1 MPHICTSDLPISR
14 YNELM
19 KPIIHFLKLVLLI
32 NLSLFIQ
39 ACGGDS
45 ATKKTTEL
53 FPDAVS
59 IKTYGAI
66 GDGVQD
72 DTQAFKA
79 AFAQEKSLLIP
90 KGQFKISQALLV
102 PKKLRVITGT
112 GTLIGTSP
120 NGLLTTNETSQ
131 GIYNLTINGIT
142 IQYQPT
148 SDTNIGAIY
157 FNDSD
162 IKNLTIQN
170 SHFTAPKKAK
180 WGNAITL
187 VGKKGHRVDNIKII
201 NNTFNNLT
209 RAAIEVLVR
218 GKNKIKSSDFPD
230 WPAVYFDD
238 SIISN
243 LSISGNTFTHT
254 RGIYYAANREVFNPA
269 ISLSGAVN
277 GTLIDNNKINGFYWG
292 VELDGSTKTKVTN
305 NIIST
310 KHSAIS
316 ISHGSDTRADSTF
329 IKGNTLTST
338 QANNIY
344 VINAHEA
351 RSITIDNNT
360 ITGLVYLRQTDN
372 FILKNNKLYSKLY
385 TNLVIENAS
394 NTKVTNNYI
403 ENTDPTSNGSVS
415 GKGNSDGS
423 NEVTGNT
430 IYVKGG
436 RHLTNLSGSSIVF
449 EKNTHLSSPQ

>member
-1 MPHICTSDLPISR
+1 
-14 YNELM
+14 M
-19 KPIIHFLKLVLLI
+19 KPLIHFLKLVLLI

-45 ATKKTTEL
+45 ATKNSTEL

-59 IKTYGAI
+59 IKNYGAI

-72 DTQAFKA
+72 DTQAFKL
-79 AFAQEKSLLIP
+79 AFAQETSLLIP
-90 KGQFKISQALLV
+90 AGRYKISQALLV
-102 PKKLRVITGT
+102 PKKLQVITGT
-112 GTLIGTSP
+112 GTLIGTSI
-120 NGLLTTNETSQ
+120 NGILKTDKTSE
-131 GIYNLTINGIT
+131 GIHNLTINGIT

-148 SDTNIGAIY
+148 TDTIIGAIY

-170 SHFTAPKKAK
+170 THFTAPKNAK

-201 NNTFNNLT
+201 NNTFVDIT

-218 GKNKIKSSDFPD
+218 GQNKTKSTEFPD
-230 WPAVYFDD
+230 WPAVNFDA
-238 SIISN
+238 SIVTK
-243 LSISGNTFTHT
+243 LSITGNTFKHS
-254 RGIYYAANREVFNPA
+254 RGTYNPANSDIFNPA

-277 GTLIDNNKINGFYWG
+277 GTLIDDNKIEGYFWG
-292 VELDGSTKTKVTN
+292 IELDGSTKTKITSN
-305 NIIST
+305 TIST
-310 KHSAIS
+310 IHSAIS
-316 ISHGSDTRADSTF
+316 ISHGSDSRAKSTF
-329 IKGNTLTST
+329 IKGNTLTSVQET
-338 QANNIY
+338 DIY
-344 VINAHEA
+344 VINAHRA

-394 NTKVTNNYI
+394 NTKVSNNYL

-415 GKGNSDGS
+415 GKGNSDSS
-423 NEVTGNT
+423 NEVTDNT

-436 RHLTNLSGSSIVF
+436 RHLTNLSGTSIIY
-449 EKNTHLSSPQ
+449 ENNTHRTSPL